1 MPSVSKQQQKFFGL
15 VRSLQKGDVSP
26 SSVTKKARDA
36 AKDMKKSDV
45 KKFAST
51 KHKGLPRKV
60 KGETKVKSLIKKMVR
75 EELKKLDEKCWKG
88 YEKKG
93 TKMMFGKRYPNCVK
107 KETIDKL
114 NEKLS
119 KSEIKKMRDKF
130 NKTGK
135 LPPHLMKLAKL
146 MDKHTEV
153 RNIVVPGLEWMS
165 KLGEEK
171 IREAVKFS
179 SSQINQLVKA
189 FKNVKGDVLPK
200 NHPLMTQVTKLL
212 KQTDKKT
219 LQQIKSADIPYLSV
233 IALDLLNEAKLSE
246 QITSFN
252 AIQDKLVDL
261 GFGDMKISWKG
272 TKKKIKDFKPGKRL
286 DNITLEKTHNTLLKK
301 NLIRYDGNSYN
312 VTVNGQK
319 NFKST
324 LQLEGKLTEVSAG
337 VNVFYFYKKANK
349 DKNKF
354 FNMLS
359 DFRKKHSDTKWM
371 KMLNYALEDFNENP
385 KKYKTIDDKQNKLF
399 KNLQQNKKVYEGK
412 LTEAI
417 QPSKAINKVLD
428 MADGGYGKLGG
439 KLVDGLSA
447 NLFKAVYNKAND
459 TNKEKMNKMNEKQL
473 YVFLTKLWTKFG
485 KQVKL

>member
-15 VRSLQKGDVSP
+15 VRALQKGDVSP
-26 SSVTKKARDA
+26 SSVSKKARDA
-36 AKDMKKSDV
+36 PKDMKKSDV

-75 EELKKLDEKCWKG
+75 EMLDEIQLDEKCWKG

-107 KETIDKL
+107 KEGK
-114 NEKLS
+114 
-119 KSEIKKMRDKF
+119 IKE
-130 NKTGK
+130 G
-135 LPPHLMKLAKL
+135 
-146 MDKHTEV
+146 
-153 RNIVVPGLEWMS
+153 
-165 KLGEEK
+165 
-171 IREAVKFS
+171 VKFS

-261 GFGDMKISWKG
+261 GFGDMKISWRG

-324 LQLEGKLTEVSAG
+324 LQLEGKLTE
-337 VNVFYFYKKANK
+337 
-349 DKNKF
+349 
-354 FNMLS
+354 
-359 DFRKKHSDTKWM
+359 
-371 KMLNYALEDFNENP
+371 
-385 KKYKTIDDKQNKLF
+385 
-399 KNLQQNKKVYEGK
+399 
-412 LTEAI
+412 AI
-417 QPSKAINKVLD
+417 QPSKAITKVLD

-447 NLFKAVYNKAND
+447 NLFKTVYNKAND

-473 YVFLTKLWTKFG
+473 YIFLTKLWSKFG
-485 KQVKL
+485 KQVKI

>member
-1 MPSVSKQQQKFFGL
+1 MLESVSAKTFLK
-15 VRSLQKGDVSP
+15 RLQ
-26 SSVTKKARDA
+26 SVPYFR
-36 AKDMKKSDV
+36 
-45 KKFAST
+45 
-51 KHKGLPRKV
+51 
-60 KGETKVKSLIKKMVR
+60 
-75 EELKKLDEKCWKG
+75 
-88 YEKKG
+88 
-93 TKMMFGKRYPNCVK
+93 
-107 KETIDKL
+107 
-114 NEKLS
+114 
-119 KSEIKKMRDKF
+119 
-130 NKTGK
+130 
-135 LPPHLMKLAKL
+135 
-146 MDKHTEV
+146 
-153 RNIVVPGLEWMS
+153 
-165 KLGEEK
+165 
-171 IREAVKFS
+171 
-179 SSQINQLVKA
+179 

-324 LQLEGKLTEVSAG
+324 LQLEGKLTEAG
-337 VNVFYFYKKANK
+337 VNVWYFYKKANK

-354 FNMLS
+354 FKMLS

-399 KNLQQNKKVYEGK
+399 KNLQQNKKVYEVK
-412 LTEAI
+412 LKENRKEIAQTI
-417 QPSKAINKVLD
+417 LQQ
-428 MADGGYGKLGG
+428 LGG
-439 KLVDGLSA
+439 NKFIAMTGAKNLGFDSKGSKTTLSFKIGKNAKSINYVKVDYISGKDLYDMSFFRLRAGQLKLIKKVSSIYGDQLQKFFTKNTGLYTR
-447 NLFKAVYNKAND
+447 L
-459 TNKEKMNKMNEKQL
+459 
-473 YVFLTKLWTKFG
+473 
-485 KQVKL
+485 

>member
-15 VRSLQKGDVSP
+15 VRALQKGDVSP
-26 SSVTKKARDA
+26 SSVSKKARDA

-119 KSEIKKMRDKF
+119 KMDIKKMRDKF

-165 KLGEEK
+165 KLGEGK
-171 IREAVKFS
+171 ITEAVKFS

-233 IALDLLNEAKLSE
+233 IALDLLNE
-246 QITSFN
+246 
-252 AIQDKLVDL
+252 V
-261 GFGDMKISWKG
+261 
-272 TKKKIKDFKPGKRL
+272 
-286 DNITLEKTHNTLLKK
+286 
-301 NLIRYDGNSYN
+301 
-312 VTVNGQK
+312 
-319 NFKST
+319 
-324 LQLEGKLTEVSAG
+324 
-337 VNVFYFYKKANK
+337 
-349 DKNKF
+349 
-354 FNMLS
+354 
-359 DFRKKHSDTKWM
+359 
-371 KMLNYALEDFNENP
+371 
-385 KKYKTIDDKQNKLF
+385 
-399 KNLQQNKKVYEGK
+399 K

>member
-15 VRSLQKGDVSP
+15 VRALQKGDVSP

-114 NEKLS
+114 NEKLT

-165 KLGEEK
+165 KLGEGK
-171 IREAVKFS
+171 ITEAVKFS

-233 IALDLLNEAKLSE
+233 IALDLLNE
-246 QITSFN
+246 
-252 AIQDKLVDL
+252 V
-261 GFGDMKISWKG
+261 
-272 TKKKIKDFKPGKRL
+272 
-286 DNITLEKTHNTLLKK
+286 
-301 NLIRYDGNSYN
+301 
-312 VTVNGQK
+312 
-319 NFKST
+319 
-324 LQLEGKLTEVSAG
+324 
-337 VNVFYFYKKANK
+337 
-349 DKNKF
+349 
-354 FNMLS
+354 
-359 DFRKKHSDTKWM
+359 
-371 KMLNYALEDFNENP
+371 
-385 KKYKTIDDKQNKLF
+385 
-399 KNLQQNKKVYEGK
+399 K

>member
-15 VRSLQKGDVSP
+15 VRALQKGDVSP
-26 SSVTKKARDA
+26 SSVSKKARDA

-75 EELKKLDEKCWKG
+75 EMLDEIQLDEKCWKG

-107 KETIDKL
+107 KEGK
-114 NEKLS
+114 
-119 KSEIKKMRDKF
+119 IKE
-130 NKTGK
+130 G
-135 LPPHLMKLAKL
+135 
-146 MDKHTEV
+146 
-153 RNIVVPGLEWMS
+153 
-165 KLGEEK
+165 
-171 IREAVKFS
+171 VKFS

-324 LQLEGKLTEVSAG
+324 LQLEGKLTE
-337 VNVFYFYKKANK
+337 
-349 DKNKF
+349 
-354 FNMLS
+354 
-359 DFRKKHSDTKWM
+359 
-371 KMLNYALEDFNENP
+371 
-385 KKYKTIDDKQNKLF
+385 
-399 KNLQQNKKVYEGK
+399 
-412 LTEAI
+412 AI
-417 QPSKAINKVLD
+417 QPSKAITKVLD

-439 KLVDGLSA
+439 KIVDGLSA
-447 NLFKAVYNKAND
+447 NLFKTVYNKAND

-473 YVFLTKLWTKFG
+473 YVFLTKLWSKFG
-485 KQVKL
+485 KQVKI

>member
-1 MPSVSKQQQKFFGL
+1 MESVNETSQQI
-15 VRSLQKGDVSP
+15 
-26 SSVTKKARDA
+26 
-36 AKDMKKSDV
+36 
-45 KKFAST
+45 
-51 KHKGLPRKV
+51 
-60 KGETKVKSLIKKMVR
+60 IK
-75 EELKKLDEKCWKG
+75 LAEKCWKG

-114 NEKLS
+114 NEKLT

-165 KLGEEK
+165 KLGEGK
-171 IREAVKFS
+171 ITEAVKFS

-233 IALDLLNEAKLSE
+233 IALDLLNE
-246 QITSFN
+246 
-252 AIQDKLVDL
+252 
-261 GFGDMKISWKG
+261 
-272 TKKKIKDFKPGKRL
+272 
-286 DNITLEKTHNTLLKK
+286 
-301 NLIRYDGNSYN
+301 
-312 VTVNGQK
+312 
-319 NFKST
+319 
-324 LQLEGKLTEVSAG
+324 
-337 VNVFYFYKKANK
+337 
-349 DKNKF
+349 
-354 FNMLS
+354 
-359 DFRKKHSDTKWM
+359 
-371 KMLNYALEDFNENP
+371 
-385 KKYKTIDDKQNKLF
+385 
-399 KNLQQNKKVYEGK
+399 GK

-417 QPSKAINKVLD
+417 QPSKAITKVLD

-439 KLVDGLSA
+439 KIVDGLSA

-473 YVFLTKLWTKFG
+473 YVFLTKLWSKFG
-485 KQVKL
+485 KQVKI

>member
-15 VRSLQKGDVSP
+15 VRALQKGDVSP
-26 SSVTKKARDA
+26 SSVSKKARDA

-60 KGETKVKSLIKKMVR
+60 KGETKVKNLIKKMVR

-114 NEKLS
+114 NEKLT

-165 KLGEEK
+165 KLGEGK
-171 IREAVKFS
+171 ITEAVKFS

-233 IALDLLNEAKLSE
+233 IALDLLNE
-246 QITSFN
+246 
-252 AIQDKLVDL
+252 V
-261 GFGDMKISWKG
+261 
-272 TKKKIKDFKPGKRL
+272 
-286 DNITLEKTHNTLLKK
+286 
-301 NLIRYDGNSYN
+301 
-312 VTVNGQK
+312 
-319 NFKST
+319 
-324 LQLEGKLTEVSAG
+324 
-337 VNVFYFYKKANK
+337 
-349 DKNKF
+349 
-354 FNMLS
+354 
-359 DFRKKHSDTKWM
+359 
-371 KMLNYALEDFNENP
+371 
-385 KKYKTIDDKQNKLF
+385 
-399 KNLQQNKKVYEGK
+399 K

-417 QPSKAINKVLD
+417 QPSKAITKVLD

-439 KLVDGLSA
+439 KIVDGLSA
-447 NLFKAVYNKAND
+447 NLFKTVYNKAND

>member
-1 MPSVSKQQQKFFGL
+1 MPFKSEKQRRWMHANHPEMAK
-15 VRSLQKGDVSP
+15 RWE
-26 SSVTKKARDA
+26 KK
-36 AKDMKKSDV
+36 KKMKK
-45 KKFAST
+45 
-51 KHKGLPRKV
+51 
-60 KGETKVKSLIKKMVR
+60 ETKVKSLIKKMVGEIMS
-75 EELKKLDEKCWKG
+75 EEKLTEKAKRDYKAEYKKYGSSTKAKKYRAELNA
-88 YEKKG
+88 YNRKKG
-93 TKMMFGKRYPNCVK
+93 TYGNGDGKDASHKGGKIVGFEKESVNRGRAEKSRLK
-107 KETIDKL
+107 KE
-114 NEKLS
+114 EKL
-119 KSEIKKMRDKF
+119 KE
-130 NKTGK
+130 G
-135 LPPHLMKLAKL
+135 
-146 MDKHTEV
+146 
-153 RNIVVPGLEWMS
+153 
-165 KLGEEK
+165 
-171 IREAVKFS
+171 VKFS

-261 GFGDMKISWKG
+261 GFGDMKISWRG

-324 LQLEGKLTEVSAG
+324 LQLEGKLTE
-337 VNVFYFYKKANK
+337 
-349 DKNKF
+349 
-354 FNMLS
+354 
-359 DFRKKHSDTKWM
+359 
-371 KMLNYALEDFNENP
+371 
-385 KKYKTIDDKQNKLF
+385 
-399 KNLQQNKKVYEGK
+399 
-412 LTEAI
+412 AI
-417 QPSKAINKVLD
+417 QPSKAITKVLD

-439 KLVDGLSA
+439 KIVDGLSA
-447 NLFKAVYNKAND
+447 NLFKTVYNKAND

-473 YVFLTKLWTKFG
+473 YVFLTKLWSKFG
-485 KQVKL
+485 RQVKI

>member
-26 SSVTKKARDA
+26 SSVSKKARDA

-45 KKFAST
+45 KKYAAT

-75 EELKKLDEKCWKG
+75 EMLDEIQLDEKCQPG
-88 YEKKG
+88 YMTHPTRKTKK
-93 TKMMFGKRYPNCVK
+93 MFGKTYRNCVK
-107 KETIDKL
+107 KENTAPNHDGKAAPFGSGY
-114 NEKLS
+114 K
-119 KSEIKKMRDKF
+119 KIKE
-130 NKTGK
+130 G
-135 LPPHLMKLAKL
+135 
-146 MDKHTEV
+146 
-153 RNIVVPGLEWMS
+153 
-165 KLGEEK
+165 
-171 IREAVKFS
+171 VKFS

-324 LQLEGKLTEVSAG
+324 LQLEGKLTE
-337 VNVFYFYKKANK
+337 
-349 DKNKF
+349 
-354 FNMLS
+354 
-359 DFRKKHSDTKWM
+359 
-371 KMLNYALEDFNENP
+371 
-385 KKYKTIDDKQNKLF
+385 
-399 KNLQQNKKVYEGK
+399 
-412 LTEAI
+412 AI
-417 QPSKAINKVLD
+417 QPSKAITKVLD

-439 KLVDGLSA
+439 KIVDGLSA
-447 NLFKAVYNKAND
+447 NLFKTVYNKAND

-473 YVFLTKLWTKFG
+473 YVFLTKLWSKFG
-485 KQVKL
+485 KQVKI

>member
-15 VRSLQKGDVSP
+15 VRALQKGDVSP
-26 SSVTKKARDA
+26 SSVSKKARDA

-75 EELKKLDEKCWKG
+75 EMLDEIQLDEKCWKG

-107 KETIDKL
+107 KEGK
-114 NEKLS
+114 
-119 KSEIKKMRDKF
+119 IKE
-130 NKTGK
+130 G
-135 LPPHLMKLAKL
+135 
-146 MDKHTEV
+146 
-153 RNIVVPGLEWMS
+153 
-165 KLGEEK
+165 
-171 IREAVKFS
+171 VKFS

-233 IALDLLNEAKLSE
+233 IALDLLNEEKLSE

-261 GFGDMKISWKG
+261 GFGDMKISWRG

-324 LQLEGKLTEVSAG
+324 LQLEGKLTE
-337 VNVFYFYKKANK
+337 
-349 DKNKF
+349 
-354 FNMLS
+354 
-359 DFRKKHSDTKWM
+359 
-371 KMLNYALEDFNENP
+371 
-385 KKYKTIDDKQNKLF
+385 
-399 KNLQQNKKVYEGK
+399 
-412 LTEAI
+412 AI
-417 QPSKAINKVLD
+417 QPSKAITKVLD

-447 NLFKAVYNKAND
+447 NLFKTVYNKAND

-473 YVFLTKLWTKFG
+473 YVFLTKLWSKFG
-485 KQVKL
+485 KQVKI

>member
-15 VRSLQKGDVSP
+15 VRALQKGDVSP
-26 SSVTKKARDA
+26 SSVSKKARDA

-114 NEKLS
+114 NEKLT

-165 KLGEEK
+165 KLGEGK
-171 IREAVKFS
+171 ITEAVKFS

-233 IALDLLNEAKLSE
+233 IALDLLNE
-246 QITSFN
+246 
-252 AIQDKLVDL
+252 V
-261 GFGDMKISWKG
+261 
-272 TKKKIKDFKPGKRL
+272 
-286 DNITLEKTHNTLLKK
+286 
-301 NLIRYDGNSYN
+301 
-312 VTVNGQK
+312 
-319 NFKST
+319 
-324 LQLEGKLTEVSAG
+324 
-337 VNVFYFYKKANK
+337 
-349 DKNKF
+349 
-354 FNMLS
+354 
-359 DFRKKHSDTKWM
+359 
-371 KMLNYALEDFNENP
+371 
-385 KKYKTIDDKQNKLF
+385 
-399 KNLQQNKKVYEGK
+399 K

-473 YVFLTKLWTKFG
+473 
-485 KQVKL
+485 

>member
-15 VRSLQKGDVSP
+15 VRALQKGDVSP
-26 SSVTKKARDA
+26 SSVSKKARDA

-75 EELKKLDEKCWKG
+75 EMLDEIQLDEKCWKG

-107 KETIDKL
+107 KEGK
-114 NEKLS
+114 
-119 KSEIKKMRDKF
+119 IKE
-130 NKTGK
+130 G
-135 LPPHLMKLAKL
+135 
-146 MDKHTEV
+146 
-153 RNIVVPGLEWMS
+153 
-165 KLGEEK
+165 
-171 IREAVKFS
+171 VKFS

-233 IALDLLNEAKLSE
+233 IALDLLNEEKLSE

-261 GFGDMKISWKG
+261 GFGDMKISWRG

-324 LQLEGKLTEVSAG
+324 LQLEGKLTE
-337 VNVFYFYKKANK
+337 
-349 DKNKF
+349 
-354 FNMLS
+354 
-359 DFRKKHSDTKWM
+359 
-371 KMLNYALEDFNENP
+371 
-385 KKYKTIDDKQNKLF
+385 
-399 KNLQQNKKVYEGK
+399 
-412 LTEAI
+412 AI
-417 QPSKAINKVLD
+417 QPSKAITKVLD

-447 NLFKAVYNKAND
+447 NLFKTVYNKAND

-473 YVFLTKLWTKFG
+473 YIFLTKLWSKFG
-485 KQVKL
+485 KQVKI

>member
-1 MPSVSKQQQKFFGL
+1 MPFKSEKQ
-15 VRSLQKGDVSP
+15 RRWMHANHP
-26 SSVTKKARDA
+26 EMAKKWE
-36 AKDMKKSDV
+36 KKKKMKK
-45 KKFAST
+45 
-51 KHKGLPRKV
+51 
-60 KGETKVKSLIKKMVR
+60 ETKVKSLIKKMVR
-75 EELKKLDEKCWKG
+75 EIMSE
-88 YEKKG
+88 
-93 TKMMFGKRYPNCVK
+93 
-107 KETIDKL
+107 
-114 NEKLS
+114 EKL
-119 KSEIKKMRDKF
+119 KE
-130 NKTGK
+130 G
-135 LPPHLMKLAKL
+135 
-146 MDKHTEV
+146 
-153 RNIVVPGLEWMS
+153 
-165 KLGEEK
+165 
-171 IREAVKFS
+171 VKFS

-324 LQLEGKLTEVSAG
+324 LQLEGKLTEGISVADTRFVGKFVIHILSSGSEMRSAILSKKNNSRYATKDKKDLKTLWDLAGKYKGKEIKEGKLTEAG
-337 VNVFYFYKKANK
+337 VNVWYFYKKANK

-359 DFRKKHSDTKWM
+359 DFRKKHSDTQWI

-399 KNLQQNKKVYEGK
+399 KNLQKNKKVYGGK

-417 QPSKAINKVLD
+417 QPSKAITKVLD

-439 KLVDGLSA
+439 KIVDGLSA
-447 NLFKAVYNKAND
+447 NLFKTVYNKAND

-473 YVFLTKLWTKFG
+473 YVFLTKLWSKFG
-485 KQVKL
+485 RQVKI

>member
-1 MPSVSKQQQKFFGL
+1 MHANHPEMA
-15 VRSLQKGDVSP
+15 
-26 SSVTKKARDA
+26 KKWE
-36 AKDMKKSDV
+36 KKEKMKK
-45 KKFAST
+45 
-51 KHKGLPRKV
+51 
-60 KGETKVKSLIKKMVR
+60 ETKVKSLIKKMVGEIMS
-75 EELKKLDEKCWKG
+75 EEKLTEKAKRDYKAEYKKYGSSTKAKKYRAELNA
-88 YEKKG
+88 YNRKKG
-93 TKMMFGKRYPNCVK
+93 TYGNGDGKDASHKGGKIVGFEKESVNRGRAEKSRLK
-107 KETIDKL
+107 KE
-114 NEKLS
+114 EKL
-119 KSEIKKMRDKF
+119 KE
-130 NKTGK
+130 G
-135 LPPHLMKLAKL
+135 
-146 MDKHTEV
+146 
-153 RNIVVPGLEWMS
+153 
-165 KLGEEK
+165 
-171 IREAVKFS
+171 VKFS

-261 GFGDMKISWKG
+261 GFGDMKISWRG

-324 LQLEGKLTEVSAG
+324 LQLEGKLTE
-337 VNVFYFYKKANK
+337 
-349 DKNKF
+349 
-354 FNMLS
+354 
-359 DFRKKHSDTKWM
+359 
-371 KMLNYALEDFNENP
+371 
-385 KKYKTIDDKQNKLF
+385 
-399 KNLQQNKKVYEGK
+399 
-412 LTEAI
+412 AI
-417 QPSKAINKVLD
+417 QPSKAITKVLD

-439 KLVDGLSA
+439 KIVDGLSA
-447 NLFKAVYNKAND
+447 NLFKTVYNKAND

-473 YVFLTKLWTKFG
+473 YVFLTKLWSKFG
-485 KQVKL
+485 RQVKI

>member
-1 MPSVSKQQQKFFGL
+1 MHANHPEMAK
-15 VRSLQKGDVSP
+15 RWE
-26 SSVTKKARDA
+26 KK
-36 AKDMKKSDV
+36 KKMKK
-45 KKFAST
+45 
-51 KHKGLPRKV
+51 
-60 KGETKVKSLIKKMVR
+60 ETKVKSLIKKMVGEIMS
-75 EELKKLDEKCWKG
+75 EEKLTEKAKRDYKAEYKKYGSSTKAKKYRAELNA
-88 YEKKG
+88 YNRKKG
-93 TKMMFGKRYPNCVK
+93 TYGNGDGKDASHKGGKIVGFEKESVNRGRAEKSRLK
-107 KETIDKL
+107 KE
-114 NEKLS
+114 EKL
-119 KSEIKKMRDKF
+119 KE
-130 NKTGK
+130 G
-135 LPPHLMKLAKL
+135 
-146 MDKHTEV
+146 
-153 RNIVVPGLEWMS
+153 
-165 KLGEEK
+165 
-171 IREAVKFS
+171 VKFS

-261 GFGDMKISWKG
+261 GFGDMKISWRG

-324 LQLEGKLTEVSAG
+324 LQLEGKLTE
-337 VNVFYFYKKANK
+337 
-349 DKNKF
+349 
-354 FNMLS
+354 
-359 DFRKKHSDTKWM
+359 
-371 KMLNYALEDFNENP
+371 
-385 KKYKTIDDKQNKLF
+385 
-399 KNLQQNKKVYEGK
+399 
-412 LTEAI
+412 AI
-417 QPSKAINKVLD
+417 QPSKAITKVLD

-439 KLVDGLSA
+439 KIVDGLSA
-447 NLFKAVYNKAND
+447 NLFKTVYNKAND

-473 YVFLTKLWTKFG
+473 YVFLTKLWSKFG
-485 KQVKL
+485 RQVKI

>member
-15 VRSLQKGDVSP
+15 VRALQKGDVSP

-114 NEKLS
+114 NEKLT

-165 KLGEEK
+165 KLGEGK
-171 IREAVKFS
+171 ITEAVKFS

-233 IALDLLNEAKLSE
+233 IALDLLNE
-246 QITSFN
+246 
-252 AIQDKLVDL
+252 V
-261 GFGDMKISWKG
+261 
-272 TKKKIKDFKPGKRL
+272 
-286 DNITLEKTHNTLLKK
+286 
-301 NLIRYDGNSYN
+301 
-312 VTVNGQK
+312 
-319 NFKST
+319 
-324 LQLEGKLTEVSAG
+324 
-337 VNVFYFYKKANK
+337 
-349 DKNKF
+349 
-354 FNMLS
+354 
-359 DFRKKHSDTKWM
+359 
-371 KMLNYALEDFNENP
+371 
-385 KKYKTIDDKQNKLF
+385 
-399 KNLQQNKKVYEGK
+399 K

-459 TNKEKMNKMNEKQL
+459 VNKEKMNKMNEKQL

>member
-1 MPSVSKQQQKFFGL
+1 
-15 VRSLQKGDVSP
+15 
-26 SSVTKKARDA
+26 
-36 AKDMKKSDV
+36 MKK
-45 KKFAST
+45 
-51 KHKGLPRKV
+51 
-60 KGETKVKSLIKKMVR
+60 ETKVKSLIKKMVGEIMS
-75 EELKKLDEKCWKG
+75 EEKLTEKAKRDYKAEYKKYGSSTKAKKYRAELNA
-88 YEKKG
+88 YNRKKG
-93 TKMMFGKRYPNCVK
+93 TYGNGDGKDASHKGGKIVGFEKESVNRGRAEKSRLK
-107 KETIDKL
+107 KE
-114 NEKLS
+114 EKL
-119 KSEIKKMRDKF
+119 KE
-130 NKTGK
+130 G
-135 LPPHLMKLAKL
+135 
-146 MDKHTEV
+146 
-153 RNIVVPGLEWMS
+153 
-165 KLGEEK
+165 
-171 IREAVKFS
+171 VKFS

-261 GFGDMKISWKG
+261 GFGDMKISWRG

-324 LQLEGKLTEVSAG
+324 LQLEGKLTE
-337 VNVFYFYKKANK
+337 
-349 DKNKF
+349 
-354 FNMLS
+354 
-359 DFRKKHSDTKWM
+359 
-371 KMLNYALEDFNENP
+371 
-385 KKYKTIDDKQNKLF
+385 
-399 KNLQQNKKVYEGK
+399 
-412 LTEAI
+412 AI
-417 QPSKAINKVLD
+417 QPSKAITKVLD

-439 KLVDGLSA
+439 KIVDGLSA
-447 NLFKAVYNKAND
+447 NLFKTVYNKAND

-473 YVFLTKLWTKFG
+473 YVFLTKLWSKFG
-485 KQVKL
+485 KQVRI

>member
-15 VRSLQKGDVSP
+15 VRALQKGDVSP

-45 KKFAST
+45 KKYAAT

-60 KGETKVKSLIKKMVR
+60 KGETKVKNLIKKMVR
-75 EELKKLDEKCWKG
+75 EILDEVQLDEKCQPG
-88 YEKKG
+88 YMTHPTRKTKK
-93 TKMMFGKRYPNCVK
+93 MFGKTYRNCVK
-107 KETIDKL
+107 KENTAPNHDGKAAPFGSGYKKAKNLSKILKNL

-130 NKTGK
+130 DKTGK

-165 KLGEEK
+165 KLGEGK
-171 IREAVKFS
+171 ITEAVKFS

-233 IALDLLNEAKLSE
+233 IALDLLNEAKLTEKIKPKQKISKKEWSKIKKFNKHIGEDGTHYVMQLTNKGTALVPVVVEEKLSE

-324 LQLEGKLTEVSAG
+324 LQLEGKLTE
-337 VNVFYFYKKANK
+337 
-349 DKNKF
+349 
-354 FNMLS
+354 
-359 DFRKKHSDTKWM
+359 
-371 KMLNYALEDFNENP
+371 
-385 KKYKTIDDKQNKLF
+385 
-399 KNLQQNKKVYEGK
+399 
-412 LTEAI
+412 AI
-417 QPSKAINKVLD
+417 QPSKAITKVLD

-447 NLFKAVYNKAND
+447 NLFKTVYNKAND

-473 YVFLTKLWTKFG
+473 YVFLTKLWSKFG
-485 KQVKL
+485 RQVKI

>member
-15 VRSLQKGDVSP
+15 VRALQKGDVSP
-26 SSVTKKARDA
+26 SSVSKKARDA

-60 KGETKVKSLIKKMVR
+60 KGETKVKSLIKKIVR
-75 EELKKLDEKCWKG
+75 EMLDEIQLDEKCWKG

-107 KETIDKL
+107 KEGK
-114 NEKLS
+114 
-119 KSEIKKMRDKF
+119 IKE
-130 NKTGK
+130 G
-135 LPPHLMKLAKL
+135 
-146 MDKHTEV
+146 
-153 RNIVVPGLEWMS
+153 
-165 KLGEEK
+165 
-171 IREAVKFS
+171 VKFS

-233 IALDLLNEAKLSE
+233 IALDLLNEEKLSE

-261 GFGDMKISWKG
+261 GFGDMKISWRG

-324 LQLEGKLTEVSAG
+324 LQLEGKLTEAG
-337 VNVFYFYKKANK
+337 VNVWYFYKKANK

-354 FNMLS
+354 FNLK
-359 DFRKKHSDTKWM
+359 F
-371 KMLNYALEDFNENP
+371 F
-385 KKYKTIDDKQNKLF
+385 
-399 KNLQQNKKVYEGK
+399 
-412 LTEAI
+412 
-417 QPSKAINKVLD
+417 
-428 MADGGYGKLGG
+428 ADRC
-439 KLVDGLSA
+439 
-447 NLFKAVYNKAND
+447 
-459 TNKEKMNKMNEKQL
+459 
-473 YVFLTKLWTKFG
+473 LWTNN
-485 KQVKL
+485 

>member
-15 VRSLQKGDVSP
+15 VRALQKGDVSP

-93 TKMMFGKRYPNCVK
+93 MKTMFGKRYPNCVK

-114 NEKLS
+114 NEKLT

-165 KLGEEK
+165 KLGEGK
-171 IREAVKFS
+171 ITEAVKFS

-233 IALDLLNEAKLSE
+233 IALDLLNE
-246 QITSFN
+246 
-252 AIQDKLVDL
+252 V
-261 GFGDMKISWKG
+261 
-272 TKKKIKDFKPGKRL
+272 
-286 DNITLEKTHNTLLKK
+286 
-301 NLIRYDGNSYN
+301 
-312 VTVNGQK
+312 
-319 NFKST
+319 
-324 LQLEGKLTEVSAG
+324 
-337 VNVFYFYKKANK
+337 
-349 DKNKF
+349 
-354 FNMLS
+354 
-359 DFRKKHSDTKWM
+359 
-371 KMLNYALEDFNENP
+371 
-385 KKYKTIDDKQNKLF
+385 
-399 KNLQQNKKVYEGK
+399 K